1 MRFPCSGL
9 VFAAVQRLA
18 SFFVCAV
25 VSCEKRIFLKQQ

>member
-1 MRFPCSGL
+1 MRFLCSGL
-9 VFAAVQRLA
+9 VFATAERLA